1 MAPIICHLY
10 DLGILE
16 AVAYHQNEVFEAAV
30 NFARAEG
37 FLPAPEP
44 AHAIKAVVDE
54 ALKCRE
60 SGEAKVIVLAFSGHG
75 HFDLAAY
82 DEYLAGRMQDY
93 ELPEEEIQEALKD
106 LPKVGG

>member
-1 MAPIICHLY
+1 MLRLLI
-10 DLGILE
+10 
-16 AVAYHQNEVFEAAV
+16 VASNGSPPRGWGKLKAAV
-30 NFARAEG
+30 NFARTEG

-44 AHAIKAVVDE
+44 AHAIKAVIDA

-82 DEYLAGRMQDY
+82 DEYLSGRMQDY
-93 ELPEEEIQEALKD
+93 ELPEEEIQEALKE
-106 LPKVGG
+106 LPKVGGQAV